1 MGVTMPMLLIKGS
14 YRVKGSQ
21 PDGDSVH
28 FTPDDPAEWDLV
40 GGNHPVKRN
49 AAGTAQLRLDAIDA
63 LETHYARTGPR
74 QHQPLLFAHA
84 ASEELLRWLG
94 FTGIQR
100 TANETVTTSIPDA
113 VPGFILTRGADLH
126 GRCVALA
133 GRGDPPGAGGTG
145 INVDVSLLE
154 TTANHH
160 LLATGLA
167 YPTYYRNL
175 FPDLRTALTDA
186 VHQAQAA
193 PAKGLW
199 PSDVTTTGAKIFGL
213 SSITDDVVILPKLF
227 RRLVDYLHLGDASL
241 SGFPAFLAQAQ
252 DRFFILSTGHST
264 TGLDAVVEVTNGQT
278 VRMTHPADDLVFDEG

>member
-1 MGVTMPMLLIKGS
+1 MPMLLIKGS

-21 PDGDSVH
+21 PDGDSIH
-28 FTPDDPAEWDLV
+28 FTPDDPAQWDLV
-40 GGNHPVKRN
+40 GGAHPVKRN

-74 QHQPLLFAHA
+74 QHQPLPFAHA
-84 ASEELLRWLG
+84 AAEELLHWLG
-94 FTGIQR
+94 FSGIQR
-100 TANETVTTSIPDA
+100 SSNETVTTSIPDT
-113 VPGFILTRGADLH
+113 VPGFVLTRGADLH

-133 GRGDPPGAGGTG
+133 GRGSPPGAGGTG
-145 INVDVSLLE
+145 IHVDVPLLE

-160 LLATGLA
+160 LLAAGLA

-175 FPDLRTALTDA
+175 FADLRTALTAA
-186 VHQAQAA
+186 VHEARAA
-193 PAKGLW
+193 EPAKGLW

-213 SSITDDVVILPKLF
+213 SSLTDDVVILPKLF
-227 RRLVDYLHLGDASL
+227 RRLVDYLHLGDPSL

-278 VRMTHPADDLVFDEG
+278 VRMTHPAEDLVFDEE